1 MKLTDK
7 YWELISSTYLERAVS
22 PAAELFL
29 PVVGARTGTM
39 RLREAITLLPQ
50 HEYGVVWGKLP
61 ALSPVLLGS
70 TVMVEP
76 TSACSTP
83 KNILVGRVVTLM
95 LGDCWIPALHWNAKI
110 ANVFPCLATED
121 SLFGLSKM
129 QCGCLCLTLCLVIW
143 QP

>member
-1 MKLTDK
+1 MFVVPKQRGELIVGSNVIRPIIQNMKLTDK

-83 KNILVGRVVTLM
+83 KNILVGRIVTLM
-95 LGDCWIPALHWNAKI
+95 LGDCWIPVK
-110 ANVFPCLATED
+110 C
-121 SLFGLSKM
+121 
-129 QCGCLCLTLCLVIW
+129 
-143 QP
+143 